1 MGHMKVWTVS
11 EIEEFR
17 KAFHLTRKKMGEIL
31 GGLTVS
37 TIFKWERG
45 LRKPSGTAKLLLSMV
60 EEDLKKKGGEKK
72 HGCKRDL

>member
-1 MGHMKVWTVS
+1 MIICMKDWTSS

-17 KAFHLTRKKMGEIL
+17 KAHKLTRKSLGEML

-45 LRKPSGTAKLLLSMV
+45 VRYPSKTAKFLLSKL
-60 EEDLKKKGGEKK
+60 EEELKRKDGEK
-72 HGCKRDL
+72 HGRKRGL